1 MALHH
6 HHHPSL
12 QLLTCPPF
20 PSSSSSS
27 SSSLS
32 SSSITFKPH
41 SLSLIPPIRI
51 RNSYLIRGVV
61 EDSSEPKPQ
70 TAKEEEKESELASEL
85 KKAMQ
90 ERKDKEEINNN
101 FFSGVAQEITQI
113 EWPPFPKVFS
123 TTALVLAVIF
133 GSTVVLL
140 SLNAVFAELSDRVFA
155 ARGLQDFFT

>member
-1 MALHH
+1 
-6 HHHPSL
+6 
-12 QLLTCPPF
+12 
-20 PSSSSSS
+20 
-27 SSSLS
+27 
-32 SSSITFKPH
+32 
-41 SLSLIPPIRI
+41 
-51 RNSYLIRGVV
+51 
-61 EDSSEPKPQ
+61 
-70 TAKEEEKESELASEL
+70 
-85 KKAMQ
+85 MQ